1 MILLTNTEENKPEP
15 CVATIGFFDGV
26 HCGHQFLIQ
35 QVLLCAKESGLASTL
50 ITFNLHPR
58 QVMQS
63 HYQPQLLSTLEE
75 KCSLLAATGA
85 DYCAVLA
92 FTQQLAGLTA
102 FEFMQQILLQKL
114 NVRTLIIG
122 YDHHFGKGGSEQF
135 QDYVLYGTQL
145 GIGVVLAKPYAYNGI
160 RISSSVTRAFLE
172 EGEVE
177 MARRCLNRPYGLYGQ
192 VVHGFHIG
200 RKLGFPTANLQISAT
215 DKLIPKKGV
224 YAVRVWIDNKKDE
237 VYPGMLNI
245 GVRPTVDNGERVTI
259 EVHLLDFS
267 GDLYQHSLAI
277 EFWYRLRD
285 ERRFYNTGELIKQL
299 KEDALRVRDLFECQ

>member
-1 MILLTNTEENKPEP
+1 MILLTNTEGHKPEP

-26 HCGHQFLIQ
+26 HCGHQFLIR
-35 QVLLCAKESGLASTL
+35 QVLLCAKESGLASML

-75 KCSLLAATGA
+75 KCSLLAETEV

-92 FTQQLAGLTA
+92 FTRQLAGLTA
-102 FEFMQQILLQKL
+102 FEFMEQILLQKL

-122 YDHHFGKGGSEQF
+122 YDHHFGKGRSEQF
-135 QDYVLYGTQL
+135 EDYVLYGLQL
-145 GIGVVLAKPYAYNGI
+145 GIEVILAKPYTYNGI

-177 MARRCLNRPYGLYGQ
+177 MARRCLSRPYGLYGQ
-192 VVHGFHIG
+192 VVPGFRIG
-200 RKLGFPTANLQISAT
+200 RKLGFPTANLKISSAN
-215 DKLIPKKGV
+215 KLIPKKGV
-224 YAVRVWIDNKKDE
+224 YAVRVLIDNKKDE
-237 VYPGMLNI
+237 AYLGMLNI
-245 GVRPTVDNGERVTI
+245 GVRPTVDNGEQVTI

-267 GDLYQHSLAI
+267 DNLYHHSLAI

-299 KEDALRVRDLFECQ
+299 KADALRVRELFVS